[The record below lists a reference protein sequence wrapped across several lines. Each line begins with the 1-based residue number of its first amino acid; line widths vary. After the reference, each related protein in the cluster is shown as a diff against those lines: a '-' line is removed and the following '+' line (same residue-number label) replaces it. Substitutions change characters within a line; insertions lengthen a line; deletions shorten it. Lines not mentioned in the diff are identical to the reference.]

1 MDFNKNW
8 NSELASKIADNVKT
22 SLNNFKKSGKFK
34 EEEFDSYY
42 NSVKKMK
49 EKDGIQAFIKK
60 KESKNSKNKIGTVKI
75 YYYFYNTHYKNN
87 IIPKTIKILNNEF
100 KFIDIVDIKEIE
112 TRGESKFKMSLL
124 TLVEGN
130 IEIFKKIDDNIKIT
144 IDFEKPTTIFKECR
158 SKIIEEFEKD
168 SGEKVSYHKHKMIEH
183 DAIITIELI
192 DSNEIKEIVCEFN
205 ENKSHK
211 KVSDAHRKSLL
222 RLPSGSLLIKKET
235 DKNINS
241 WDNYMNC
248 IIDEIIFN
256 ICMIT
261 KNKLYYTKYLMKN
274 FIKSEEE
281 EELVSKLLESINTKK
296 FPFSVISVCFMFLMS
311 DFSDDGVK
319 EYLVEKD
326 ILHDDMNDEYSID
339 EHGNLY
345 FNADQFL
352 RFKALASLEMCN
364 NYNTIVK
371 MYDYS
376 MKALYDASE
385 MMLQRGHNSNMTSE
399 DVSNYISEVV
409 GGPVR
414 EILEKKDDR
423 IKQLESYENLFKN
436 MKNCYSK
443 KPLPWLKYK
452 QNSMIK
458 ENELI
463 AIKKI
468 IHSYKKIER
477 TIEYLN
483 QQNNKP
489 NIEWINKDN
498 FNHIKIMHAEID
510 YNEFRKF
517 HNIDILKLFLY

>member
-1 MDFNKNW
+1 MNFNKNW
-8 NSELASKIADNVKT
+8 NSELAFKIDDDVKI

-34 EEEFDSYY
+34 KEELDLYY
-42 NSVKKMK
+42 DSVKKIK
-49 EKDGIQAFIKK
+49 EKDAIQAFIIK
-60 KESKNSKNKIGTVKI
+60 KESKNSKNKIESVKI
-75 YYYFYNTHYKNN
+75 YYYFYNTYCKNN
-87 IIPKTIKILNNEF
+87 IISKTIRIMNNEF
-100 KFIDIVDIKEIE
+100 KFIDIVDIKEIT

-124 TLVEGN
+124 ALVDGN

-144 IDFEKPTTIFKECR
+144 IDFEKPTSIFKECR

-183 DAIITIELI
+183 DAIITIRLI

-205 ENKSHK
+205 ENKSHR

-281 EELVSKLLESINTKK
+281 EELVSTLLECIKTKQ
-296 FPFSVISVCFMFLMS
+296 FPFGVISVCFMFLTS

-319 EYLVEKD
+319 EYLISKG
-326 ILHDDMNDEYSID
+326 ILHDSRNEEYSID
-339 EHGNLY
+339 EYGNFY
-345 FNADQFL
+345 FNDDQFL
-352 RFKALASLEMCN
+352 RFKALANRKICH
-364 NYNTIVK
+364 NYDTIVK

-385 MMLQRGHNSNMTSE
+385 MMLQRGYNSNMTSE

-414 EILEKKDDR
+414 EILEKKDSR
-423 IKQLESYENLFKN
+423 IKQLESREDLCKN
-436 MKNCYSK
+436 IKNCYSK

-452 QNSMIK
+452 QNSNIT

-463 AIKKI
+463 AIKNI

-489 NIEWINKDN
+489 NIKWIDKDD

-510 YNEFRKF
+510 YNEFQKF
-517 HNIDILKLFLY
+517 HNINISNEN